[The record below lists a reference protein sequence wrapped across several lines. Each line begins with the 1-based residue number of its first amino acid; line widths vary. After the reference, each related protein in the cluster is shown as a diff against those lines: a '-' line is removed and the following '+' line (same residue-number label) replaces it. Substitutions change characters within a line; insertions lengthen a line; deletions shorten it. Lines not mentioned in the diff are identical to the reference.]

1 MANTVN
7 SLNYANTFSDWVNV
21 TNLTTIEL
29 NSLGKGT
36 YTKDSG
42 TLILNGAEALR
53 ANGPVNIYN
62 SKLSVI
68 GGGSSATIQYDLT
81 VGGNTALNGS
91 VVYSQ
96 NTLTLSA
103 AAPSAQ
109 LSYINVNRGSSGAN
123 ASIRWNETN
132 KYWDMYD
139 ITSANYY
146 KVLTSNNLTDSVSTV
161 SSAFAASATA
171 VNTAYSAATSAL
183 SAITIIQGVD
193 AAQNTSI
200 QAAFN
205 KANTGSG
212 TFNGTTGQAISN
224 NGVITY
230 ASANGVTVTGSS
242 NTLTISTPQDL
253 RTTAS
258 PSFSGLTTSGTTSL
272 YGAGV
277 VRGVNIGTNEISL
290 QNATTGMYLNLSD
303 TSGNNG
309 VNYSYTIRGLAS
321 AGATGVNLT
330 AFNVNATTSAFAG
343 SITSTGNITAYY
355 SDERLK
361 NKLGNIE
368 NALAKVNALS
378 GFYYEA
384 NQTAQDLGYKPVREV
399 GVSAQEV
406 QAILPEIVAP
416 APIDNQYLTVHYER
430 LVPLLIEAIK
440 ELSREIEELKKK

>member
-1 MANTVN
+1 MR
-7 SLNYANTFSDWVNV
+7 
-21 TNLTTIEL
+21 TN
-29 NSLGKGT
+29 
-36 YTKDSG
+36 
-42 TLILNGAEALR
+42 
-53 ANGPVNIYN
+53 
-62 SKLSVI
+62 
-68 GGGSSATIQYDLT
+68 
-81 VGGNTALNGS
+81 
-91 VVYSQ
+91 
-96 NTLTLSA
+96 
-103 AAPSAQ
+103 
-109 LSYINVNRGSSGAN
+109 
-123 ASIRWNETN
+123 
-132 KYWDMYD
+132 
-139 ITSANYY
+139 
-146 KVLTSNNLTDSVSTV
+146 
-161 SSAFAASATA
+161 F
-171 VNTAYSAATSAL
+171 
-183 SAITIIQGVD
+183 
-193 AAQNTSI
+193 
-200 QAAFN
+200 
-205 KANTGSG
+205 
-212 TFNGTTGQAISN
+212 
-224 NGVITY
+224 
-230 ASANGVTVTGSS
+230 
-242 NTLTISTPQDL
+242 TPQDL

>member
-277 VRGVNIGTNEISL
+277 VRGVNIGTNEISW
-290 QNATTGMYLNLSD
+290 QSATTNMFTNISD
-303 TSGNNG
+303 VSGNNG
-309 VNYSYTIRGLAS
+309 GNYSYNIRGLAS